1 MPTARVELAFADG
14 ETFSEWQSV
23 SLRDS
28 FVDPIG
34 EFSVTSSLTQAGG
47 LLKRYRQ
54 TLKKGKLVSVK
65 IDDIPQFV
73 GLIQT
78 VDKSISD
85 DGIQFTVTG
94 GTPLVTP
101 YEGAAVEDPNDYS
114 KELSFRSE
122 NADVPVVDVLKRI
135 FRPYFGADP
144 VIVGDDGAHI
154 DLTSGKKRTKK
165 TKKLTLEQLTQ
176 RDAMAHPGET
186 AYGLASR
193 LLTKLGVCLKMR
205 WDGALLIT
213 RPDYDQ
219 EISYTVGQSFREAF
233 PGDRFF
239 GPVRVRD
246 TNEGQFSEC
255 AVRGNIP
262 DNPESTTSSRPIGV
276 VKSTAINAERPPFSA
291 DSYAAYKPKI
301 IKDKSARDPSRTESV
316 GKLALGLAATNAFT
330 VSGTVGGW
338 VSKSGRVWTP
348 GTLAKVVVDM
358 DEIEETMFLLS
369 RTFIQEPD
377 GGQYT
382 QLTFI
387 PKGYLVLG
395 DLPGGD

>member
-1 MPTARVELAFADG
+1 MSTARVELAFADG

-34 EFSVTSSLTQAGG
+34 EFSVTSSLTQAKG

-54 TLKKGKLVSVK
+54 TLRKGELVSVK
-65 IDDIPQFV
+65 VNDIPQFV

-78 VDKSISD
+78 VEKSIGD
-85 DGIQFTVTG
+85 DGIVFTVSG
-94 GTPLVTP
+94 GTPLLTA
-101 YEGAAVEDPNDYS
+101 YEGAAIEDPNDYS
-114 KELSFRSE
+114 KELSFHSE
-122 NADVPVVDVLKRI
+122 TTDVPIADILKRI

-144 VIVGDDGAHI
+144 IVIGDDGQHI
-154 DLTSGKKRTKK
+154 DLTSGKGRTKK
-165 TKKLTLEQLTQ
+165 AKKLTLERMTQ
-176 RDAMAHPGET
+176 RDAIAHPGET
-186 AYGLASR
+186 AYQLASR

-219 EISYTVGQSFREAF
+219 EISYTVGQSFAEVF

-239 GPVRVRD
+239 GSVKIRD

-255 AVRGNIP
+255 VVRGTAS
-262 DNPESTTSSRPIGV
+262 DNSESTTASRPVGV
-276 VKSTAINAERPPFSA
+276 VKSTAVNAERPPYRA
-291 DSYAAYKPKI
+291 ASYAAYKPKV
-301 IKDKSARDPSRTESV
+301 IKDKSARDTSRTGSV
-316 GKLALGLAATNAFT
+316 AKLALGLGATNAFT
-330 VSGTVGGW
+330 VSGVVDGW
-338 VSKSGRVWTP
+338 VSRTGRVWTP
-348 GTLAKVVVDM
+348 GTLARVVVDM
-358 DEIEETMFLLS
+358 DEIDETMFLLS
-369 RTFIQEPD
+369 RTLVQDPD
-377 GGQYT
+377 GGQFA